1 MRFAEL
7 DAVTVDG
14 FGTLVQLV
22 DPVPALARALRK
34 LGIER
39 EAGVVR
45 HAFETEVA
53 YYRPA
58 AVNGRDPQSLA
69 ALRLECTR
77 VFLEAANAGAEVEPG
92 SFVDS
97 FMGAIAFEPIP
108 GALEMLAG
116 LRSRG
121 LELAVVSNWDV
132 GLAEHLERIGAA
144 SLFSA
149 IVTSADAGA
158 AKPDPAVFRLALE
171 RLGVDQA
178 RALHVGDEPQDE
190 EGALA
195 AGMRF
200 AHAPLATAFEGW
212 T

>member
-14 FGTLVQLV
+14 FGTLVRLV
-22 DPVPALARALRK
+22 DPVPALDRALRD

-39 EAGVVR
+39 DANVVR
-45 HAFETEVA
+45 DAFAAEVA
-53 YYRPA
+53 YYRPTA
-58 AVNGRDPQSLA
+58 MSGRDPESLA

-77 VFLEAANAGAEVEPG
+77 VFLEAAGAEVEPG
-92 SFVDS
+92 SFVGS
-97 FMGAIAFEPIP
+97 FVGAITFELMPD
-108 GALEMLAG
+108 ALETVTG

-132 GLAEHLERIGAA
+132 GLAEHLERIGVA

-149 IVTSADAGA
+149 IVTSAEAGV

-171 RLGVDQA
+171 RLGVEA
-178 RALHVGDEPQDE
+178 GRALHVGDEPEDE
-190 EGALA
+190 EGARA
-195 AGMRF
+195 AGLRF
-200 AHAPLATAFEGW
+200 AYAPLATAFEGW
-212 T
+212 A